1 MGGSYT
7 SYNSIAGFPK
17 VGYSMFPLLNNGIK
31 GLGGGLQG
39 FIPPPLV
46 DTDSG
51 AEPAQMR
58 SVLVNSWN
66 NTDIGLGIRAT
77 RRAQTPFRSANNAGD
92 ILSRQN
98 YSCGRQNQCFQ
109 SRPGL
114 RGLRLHMGSAANR
127 CDDSGL
133 AAATCNVKYVYDSSD
148 YVRYK
153 KQFAIKQ
160 NYNLYTNGGNNSSGS
175 QSAYRRIRRI

>member
-1 MGGSYT
+1 MVGYT

-17 VGYSMFPLLNNGIK
+17 VGYSMLLSNGRPL
-31 GLGGGLQG
+31 LGGGIQG
-39 FIPPPLV
+39 FIPPPLS
-46 DTDSG
+46 DTDNGDEG
-51 AEPAQMR
+51 AQTR
-58 SVLVNSWN
+58 SILVESWN
-66 NTDIGLGIRAT
+66 NTKSGLGITAT
-77 RRAQTPFRSANNAGD
+77 RRAQTPFRAANNAGD
-92 ILSRQN
+92 ILSRQY

-114 RGLRLHMGSAANR
+114 RGLKLHCGSASNN

-133 AAATCNVKYVYDSSD
+133 VAATCNVKYVYDGSD
-148 YVRYK
+148 YTRFK

-175 QSAYRRIRRI
+175 QSALRRVRGSRL